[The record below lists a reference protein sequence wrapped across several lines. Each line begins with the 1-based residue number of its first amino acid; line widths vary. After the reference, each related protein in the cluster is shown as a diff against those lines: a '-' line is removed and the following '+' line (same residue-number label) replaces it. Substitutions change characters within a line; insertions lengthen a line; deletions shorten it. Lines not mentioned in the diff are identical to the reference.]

1 MRYLKTFLISLIFV
15 AFASAKSFAEVKFG
29 ISAALTDI
37 DATGTETQ
45 EGDSEKTNGS
55 ADNLVIIPSIFA
67 EYDLGGI
74 TVGLDYIPLEADISK
89 NTRSRQE
96 PDGSSDV
103 GSEADTGTNKA
114 QAELENHLTLYT
126 EIPVAGVIAKA
137 GYVMV
142 DVNTLESLDTGST
155 YGNDSV
161 EGYLIGVGFE
171 SGNYKVFLE
180 YVDYDT
186 VSVSSSTGNKIEADI
201 DTTNIRVA
209 YTF

>member
-1 MRYLKTFLISLIFV
+1 MKKLLILVTVSSMLFV
-15 AFASAKSFAEVKFG
+15 SNLFAAEFKFG
-29 ISAALTDI
+29 VSAALTQIEAD
-37 DATGTETQ
+37 GSETEGGET
-45 EGDSEKTNGS
+45 TNGS

-137 GYVMV
+137 GYIMV

-161 EGYLIGVGFE
+161 DGYLLGVGFE
-171 SGNYKVFLE
+171 SGNYKVLLE